1 MLNESNVNPILTDLA
16 TRVLRLE
23 FLLERLFEDNPVLK
37 FPTIK
42 EMAEIDD
49 AVELEVATLFA
60 RD

>member
-1 MLNESNVNPILTDLA
+1 MLNESNITPVLADLA

-23 FLLERLFEDNPVLK
+23 FLLERLFEDNPLLK
-37 FPTIK
+37 FPSIK

-49 AVELEVATLFA
+49 AVELEVATLLS